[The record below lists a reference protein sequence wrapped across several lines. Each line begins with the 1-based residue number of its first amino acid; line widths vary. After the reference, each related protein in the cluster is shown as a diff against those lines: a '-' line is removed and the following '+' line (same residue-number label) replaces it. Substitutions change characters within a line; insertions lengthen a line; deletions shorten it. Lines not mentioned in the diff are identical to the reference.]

1 MTPRYPSPKTRTHPL
16 TPSQRDRQLRLN
28 AEAER
33 RGKKDSK
40 FGADLGGDDSDGD
53 DAVAKQVRGDEDEYY
68 DMVAHGAQKKRSDKA
83 ARYEALAKA
92 RKGERVVEAE
102 QVGPN
107 GKRQITYQ
115 IQKNKGLTP
124 HRKKEVRNPR
134 VKKRMKFEERQK
146 KLRSVK
152 AVYKGGEGPGGYQG
166 ELSGIKTG
174 LVKSVKL

>member
-1 MTPRYPSPKTRTHPL
+1 
-16 TPSQRDRQLRLN
+16 
-28 AEAER
+28 
-33 RGKKDSK
+33 
-40 FGADLGGDDSDGD
+40 
-53 DAVAKQVRGDEDEYY
+53 VAKQVRGDEDEYY
-68 DMVAHGAQKKRSDKA
+68 DMVAQGAQKKRADKA

-92 RKGERVVEAE
+92 RKGERVVETE
-102 QVGPN
+102 QVGAD

-134 VKKRMKFEERQK
+134 VKKRMKFEEKQK

-174 LVKSVKL
+174 LVKSIKL

>member
-1 MTPRYPSPKTRTHPL
+1 MSLSSPRAHPL
-16 TPSQRDRQLRLN
+16 TPSQRDRQIRLN

-53 DAVAKQVRGDEDEYY
+53 DAVAKQVRGGEDEYY

-83 ARYEALAKA
+83 SRYEALTKA
-92 RKGERVVEAE
+92 RTGERVVEAE

-152 AVYKGGEGPGGYQG
+152 ATYKGGEGPGGYQG

>member
-1 MTPRYPSPKTRTHPL
+1 
-16 TPSQRDRQLRLN
+16 
-28 AEAER
+28 
-33 RGKKDSK
+33 
-40 FGADLGGDDSDGD
+40 
-53 DAVAKQVRGDEDEYY
+53 VAKQVRGEEDEYY
-68 DMVAHGAQKKRSDKA
+68 DMVAQTAQRKRADKA
-83 ARYEALAKA
+83 ARYEAIAQA
-92 RKGERVVEAE
+92 RKGERVVETE
-102 QVGPN
+102 QIGPD
-107 GKRQITYQ
+107 GKRQISYQ

-134 VKKRMKFEERQK
+134 VKKRMKFAEKQK

>member
-1 MTPRYPSPKTRTHPL
+1 MR
-16 TPSQRDRQLRLN
+16 
-28 AEAER
+28 
-33 RGKKDSK
+33 
-40 FGADLGGDDSDGD
+40 GAD
-53 DAVAKQVRGDEDEYY
+53 DEYY
-68 DMVAHGAQKKRSDKA
+68 DMIAQGAEKKRSDKA

-92 RKGERVVEAE
+92 RKGERVVETE

-134 VKKRMKFEERQK
+134 VKKRMKFEEKQK

-174 LVKSVKL
+174 LVKSTKL

>member
-1 MTPRYPSPKTRTHPL
+1 MR
-16 TPSQRDRQLRLN
+16 
-28 AEAER
+28 
-33 RGKKDSK
+33 
-40 FGADLGGDDSDGD
+40 GADDD
-53 DAVAKQVRGDEDEYY
+53 YY
-68 DMVAHGAQKKRSDKA
+68 DMIAHGAEKKRADKA

-92 RKGERVVEAE
+92 RKGERVVESE
-102 QVGPN
+102 QLDPN

-134 VKKRMKFEERQK
+134 VKKRMKFEEKQK

-174 LVKSVKL
+174 LVKSIKL

>member
-1 MTPRYPSPKTRTHPL
+1 M
-16 TPSQRDRQLRLN
+16 
-28 AEAER
+28 
-33 RGKKDSK
+33 
-40 FGADLGGDDSDGD
+40 
-53 DAVAKQVRGDEDEYY
+53 RGDEDEYY
-68 DMVAHGAQKKRSDKA
+68 DMVAHGAAKKRDDKA

-102 QVGPN
+102 QVGAD

-134 VKKRMKFEERQK
+134 VKKRMKYEEKQK

-152 AVYKGGEGPGGYQG
+152 AVYKGGEGRGGYQG

-174 LVKSVKL
+174 LVKSIKL

>member
-1 MTPRYPSPKTRTHPL
+1 VR
-16 TPSQRDRQLRLN
+16 
-28 AEAER
+28 
-33 RGKKDSK
+33 
-40 FGADLGGDDSDGD
+40 GAD
-53 DAVAKQVRGDEDEYY
+53 DEYY
-68 DMVAHGAQKKRSDKA
+68 DMIAQGAEKKRSDKA

-92 RKGERVVEAE
+92 RKGERVVETE

-134 VKKRMKFEERQK
+134 VKKRMKFEEKQK

-166 ELSGIKTG
+166 ELSGVRKVDWWRWYLKYNQRLLAVLSQRKERMQCVKCSLHPNGRVALPRLTMCSY
-174 LVKSVKL
+174 LV